1 MGEGQAEGQGE
12 VNPAQRRPEPTA
24 SERVPLPSGEPGCPH
39 AGGREAQ
46 GEVRSPSQGEVR
58 LPSTSHPKTIV
69 VLPTYNEAE
78 NLPRMAEALLAL
90 DPPVDVL
97 VVDDASPDG
106 TGQIADRLAAERP
119 DRLSVL
125 HRREKTGLGD
135 AYIAGF
141 RHALELGAER
151 VFEMDADFSH
161 PVEAVPEMLRLAEQY
176 DVVVGSRYTPGG
188 SLDPRWS
195 WLRRFVSRG
204 GSIYARL
211 ITGVRVRDATAGF
224 KCFRREALERIPLH
238 EVRSQGYNFQV
249 EMALRCQKAGL
260 RVVEVPIFFRERDA
274 GTSKMTPGIA
284 LEALWR
290 LWQLRFVVK

>member
-1 MGEGQAEGQGE
+1 MIDSA
-12 VNPAQRRPEPTA
+12 PAAPPTTPEPQT
-24 SERVPLPSGEPGCPH
+24 RY
-39 AGGREAQ
+39 
-46 GEVRSPSQGEVR
+46 
-58 LPSTSHPKTIV
+58 PKTVI

-78 NLPRMAEALLAL
+78 NLPRMVAALLAL

-97 VVDDASPDG
+97 VVDDSSPDG

-141 RHALELGAER
+141 RRALELGAQR

-161 PVEAVPEMLRLAEQY
+161 PVDAVPAMLRLSEDY
-176 DVVVGSRYTPGG
+176 DVVVGSRYTRGG
-188 SLDPRWS
+188 RLDSRWS

-204 GSIYARL
+204 GNVYARL
-211 ITGVRVRDATAGF
+211 VTGLRVQDTTAGF
-224 KCFRREALERIPLH
+224 KCFRRDALERIPLH

-249 EMALRCQKAGL
+249 EMALRCQRAGL
-260 RVVEVPIFFRERDA
+260 RVAEYPIFFRERDA
-274 GTSKMTPGIA
+274 GASKMTPGIA
-284 LEALWR
+284 VEALWR
-290 LWQLRFVVK
+290 LWQLRFLVR